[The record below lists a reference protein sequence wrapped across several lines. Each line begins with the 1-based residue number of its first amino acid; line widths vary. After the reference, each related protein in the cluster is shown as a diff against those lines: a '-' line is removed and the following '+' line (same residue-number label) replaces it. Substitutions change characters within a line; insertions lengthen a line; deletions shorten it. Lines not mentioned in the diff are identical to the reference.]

1 MWDGWATA
9 FHPVET
15 QGTTR
20 CLDCDV
26 PAHID
31 LAAILRQCSVLRRT
45 CDEFSELSAERNIG
59 SAQDDAF
66 TAAVIEG
73 IKFAVQNVRETDCT
87 LFIGQKEMRL
97 RQ

>member
-1 MWDGWATA
+1 VTGGATA
-9 FHPVET
+9 FHPAET
-15 QGTTR
+15 QGTAR
-20 CLDCDV
+20 SLDRDV

-73 IKFAVQNVRETDCT
+73 IKFAAQNVSETGCT
-87 LFIGQKEMRL
+87 LFVGQKEMRL